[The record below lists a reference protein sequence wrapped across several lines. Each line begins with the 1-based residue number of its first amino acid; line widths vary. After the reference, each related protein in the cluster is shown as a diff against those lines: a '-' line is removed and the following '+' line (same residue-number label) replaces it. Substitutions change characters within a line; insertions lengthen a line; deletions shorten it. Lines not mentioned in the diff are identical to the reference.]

1 MKPVVI
7 YIDKNSSKVTLTKE
21 EFEKYLKDA
30 YDNGYSDGYAS
41 GKSNSWNW
49 PTYPTNDP
57 ITMPHITW
65 DTTPNDVPNPYQVT
79 CEAHNTIGE

>member
-7 YIDKNSSKVTLTKE
+7 YVDKNSSKVTLTKE

-49 PTYPTNDP
+49 PTNNPVT
-57 ITMPHITW
+57 TPHITW
-65 DTTPNDVPNPYQVT
+65 NTPNDIPNPYQVT

>member
-7 YIDKNSSKVTLTKE
+7 YIDKNSSKITLTKE

-49 PTYPTNDP
+49 PTYPTNTP
-57 ITMPHITW
+57 VTTPHITQ
-65 DTTPNDVPNPYQVT
+65 DTINDVPNPYQVT